1 MKRKVILP
9 LLMAAA
15 LVLSVCALYPFSAE
29 AEISDTHD
37 DLGILVDGQGITKGS
52 GFSKDFVY
60 ITLDGEKQM
69 KASKNTA
76 EAGLGDCWTD
86 SRVFSSY
93 DHHIN
98 SDPIYYYSIA
108 SGIDIKTML
117 ANLGVKTG
125 SVVKMK
131 VEGSDSYAFT
141 FDKPYIFSQRYYF
154 APGTSV
160 KTGSVLPLIAFYK
173 TTCGVKFTSEK
184 GTVPSSAAL
193 VSDETNVFMYG
204 QKTPEEDTNCRF
216 IGGVDNIIVGTQKTV
231 AGTANNSGKKLYFID
246 IARLGRWTDGN
257 LTGVPLSQLMKRLGI
272 ANFAADSAN
281 KVVIKNLSGKVKA
294 VISGEEANGAFAAWD
309 YNDGTKASPKQT
321 SRLMLVLQN
330 GKKIYNFRTVSVLD
344 SKGRIVRPGVP
355 KVSATAGENAVLTWT
370 AARYADGYAVY
381 RSDNGDPYFRLVQL
395 NGADQLTFT
404 DKAARGRYKYKV
416 RAFVQ
421 AGSTVNYGSCSKA
434 AALEIK

>member
-1 MKRKVILP
+1 MKRRVMTA
-9 LLMAAA
+9 LLMTAA
-15 LVLSVCALYPFSAE
+15 LMLYAGAFYPFCAE

-37 DLGILVDGQGITKGS
+37 DLGILVDGQGITKGM
-52 GFSKDFVY
+52 GFGHDFVY
-60 ITLDGEKQM
+60 ITLDSEKQM

-76 EAGLGDCWTD
+76 EADIGDCWTEN
-86 SRVFSSY
+86 RVFSSY

-117 ANLGVKTG
+117 TNLGVQAG
-125 SVVKMK
+125 NVEKMK

-141 FDKPYIFSQRYYF
+141 FDKPFIFSHRYYF
-154 APGTSV
+154 APGTAAKANSV
-160 KTGSVLPLIAFYK
+160 RPVIAFYK
-173 TTCGVKFTSEK
+173 TTCGVKFTAEK

-204 QKTPEEDTNCRF
+204 QKTPEEDTNCKF
-216 IGGVDNIIVGTQKTV
+216 IGGVDNIIIGKQEAA
-231 AGTANNSGKKLYFID
+231 AGTANNSGKRLYFID
-246 IARLGRWTDGN
+246 IARLGRWTDGD
-257 LTGVPLSQLMKRLGI
+257 LTGVPLRELMKRLGI
-272 ANFAADSAN
+272 ANYAEDSAN
-281 KVVIKNLSGKVKA
+281 KVVVKNAAGKVKA

-309 YNDGTKASPKQT
+309 YNDGTEASPKQT

-355 KVSATAGENAVLTWT
+355 EVSAAAGENAVLTWT
-370 AARYADGYAVY
+370 AAVYADGYAVY

-416 RAFVQ
+416 RAFVR
-421 AGSTVNYGSCSKA
+421 AGSTVNYGSCSGA